1 MAVRVLVEILQ
12 ALKVHLEVDI
22 QAYLLEAL
30 H

>member
-1 MAVRVLVEILQ
+1 MVAQVLEEILQ
-12 ALKVHLEVDI
+12 GSKVHLEVDI